1 MDARKLSIILPTND
15 ETKFTSKLST
25 KYDVSSTVLGKGN
38 YGYVRKCTNRHSGVT
53 YAVKTINKE
62 KVTRLDW
69 IQREVHNM
77 KVLDH
82 PNILKLVDYFDERNH
97 FHIVTEI
104 CNGGDLFDL
113 VMDNKTEYG
122 CLPERM
128 CITIMNA
135 LLDSVKYLHS
145 RNIVHRDIK
154 LENIL
159 IHTKD
164 NKAIVKLIDFGLS
177 RKHGKLDSNMTNRIG
192 TPYYMSPEIINGSY
206 DRACDLW
213 AIGVVCYILLSG
225 YPPFN
230 GYTDSQVHESTMNGT
245 IIFERQVWGKLSKL
259 SRNFVRQLL
268 IKDKLKRISS
278 ANEALKH
285 QWVNE

>member
-1 MDARKLSIILPTND
+1 
-15 ETKFTSKLST
+15 
-25 KYDVSSTVLGKGN
+25 
-38 YGYVRKCTNRHSGVT
+38 
-53 YAVKTINKE
+53 
-62 KVTRLDW
+62 
-69 IQREVHNM
+69 
-77 KVLDH
+77 
-82 PNILKLVDYFDERNH
+82 
-97 FHIVTEI
+97 
-104 CNGGDLFDL
+104 
-113 VMDNKTEYG
+113 
-122 CLPERM
+122 M

-154 LENIL
+154 LENIP

-177 RKHGKLDSNMTNRIG
+177 RKHGKLDGNMTNRIG

-213 AIGVVCYILLSG
+213 AIGVVCYILYLKDKYG
-225 YPPFN
+225 
-230 GYTDSQVHESTMNGT
+230 
-245 IIFERQVWGKLSKL
+245 GKLSKL